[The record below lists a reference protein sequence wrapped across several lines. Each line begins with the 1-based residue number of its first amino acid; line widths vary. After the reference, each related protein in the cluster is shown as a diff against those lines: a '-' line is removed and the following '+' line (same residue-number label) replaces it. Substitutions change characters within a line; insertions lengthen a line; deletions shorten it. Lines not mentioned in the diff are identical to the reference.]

1 MNYIAIHNTE
11 SDLKHYGVLGM
22 KWGVRKARNKAYK
35 KERKRLYSK
44 YTSAT
49 KSLDKKISNAKRAKK
64 MKPHLAY
71 KYDAIK
77 NKALYNYHR
86 DLVAKMGKKDYN
98 KYAEMAQKQK
108 TKVLV
113 TNLLVGPIGL
123 IPMTAAAVANP
134 SSMPALNARDVRSAK
149 NRR

>member
-1 MNYIAIHNTE
+1 MKYIAINNSE

-35 KERKRLYSK
+35 AERKRLHSK

-64 MKPHLAY
+64 MKPELAY

-86 DLVAKMGKKDYN
+86 DLVAKMGKKDYD
-98 KYAEMAQKQK
+98 KYAYMAQKTK
-108 TKVLV
+108 TKTQVA
-113 TNLLVGPIGL
+113 LLLTGPIGA
-123 IPMTAAAVANP
+123 IPMSVAAVANP
-134 SSMPALNARDVRSAK
+134 SSMPTLNARDVTSAK

>member
-1 MNYIAIHNTE
+1 MEYIAINKSE
-11 SDLKHYGVLGM
+11 SDLNHYGVLGM
-22 KWGVRKARNKAYK
+22 KWGVRKARNEAYK
-35 KERKRLYSK
+35 KERKRLYNK

-98 KYAEMAQKQK
+98 KYAEMAQKAK
-108 TKVLV
+108 TKMMV
-113 TNLLVGPIGL
+113 TNLLVGPIGN
-123 IPMTAAAVANP
+123 IPVTIASIADP
-134 SSMPALNARDVRSAK
+134 SKIPALNYRDKKSMRNA
-149 NRR
+149 